1 MPNGMAV
8 GKIECSSAH
17 FECQN
22 GPLRGAE
29 YFSRHSTSPTRP
41 VILTA
46 VGIQSPF
53 DAPRWLCQRRHL
65 PSFSPQWESRALS
78 MRQDGYGNGDTSR
91 HPRRSGD
98 PEPIRCANTVMATET
113 PPVILAAAG
122 IQSPFGVPRRLWQRR
137 HLPSFSPQWESRAL
151 SMRQDGYGNG
161 DTSRHPHRSGD
172 PEPIRCANTV
182 MATEIRQLGAQAYPL
197 GLLVRAIPS

>member
-53 DAPRWLCQRRHL
+53 DAPRPLWQRRHL
-65 PSFSPQWESRALS
+65 PSFAPQWESRALS
-78 MRQDGYGNGDTSR
+78 MRQDRYANEDTSR
-91 HPRRSGD
+91 HSHRSGN
-98 PEPIRCANTVMATET
+98 PEPFRCAKTVMATET
-113 PPVILAAAG
+113 PPVIRTAVG
-122 IQSPFGVPRRLWQRR
+122 IQSPFDAPRRLWQRR
-137 HLPSFSPQWESRAL
+137 HLPSSSPQRGSRAH
-151 SMRQDGYGNG
+151 SVCQHGYGNG
-161 DTSRHPHRSGD
+161 DTTAWRAGVPPWTIGQGN
-172 PEPIRCANTV
+172 PIL
-182 MATEIRQLGAQAYPL
+182 ILGRILQT
-197 GLLVRAIPS
+197 